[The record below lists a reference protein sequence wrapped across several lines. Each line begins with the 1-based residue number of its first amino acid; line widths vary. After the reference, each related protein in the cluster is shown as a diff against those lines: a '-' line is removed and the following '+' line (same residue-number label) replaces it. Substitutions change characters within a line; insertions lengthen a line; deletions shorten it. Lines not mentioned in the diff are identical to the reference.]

1 VRRYESTSSC
11 GFAASA
17 DPTSAARIAARLFG
31 GRPGNAGPAVRAII
45 RPKIAFCAI
54 TTATTKTTK
63 TKPMR
68 K

>member
-1 VRRYESTSSC
+1 
-11 GFAASA
+11 
-17 DPTSAARIAARLFG
+17 LFG
-31 GRPGNAGPAVRAII
+31 ERPGNAEPAVRDII

-54 TTATTKTTK
+54 TTTTTKTTK